1 MDIVIKVD
9 VEGHERVVIEQLV
22 KTIFF
27 EQYKHNLLWVWY
39 KNSRRYEYNRKAIKT
54 EWLC

>member
-27 EQYKHNLLWVWY
+27 AQYKYNLLWVWY
-39 KNSRRYEYNRKAIKT
+39 KNSRRYEYNRSAIKT